1 MGGVLRFTTTKFDW
15 RVTIGVPRASEA
27 SVFGRHEGR
36 VARLWTIGTFWY
48 FATAAHH
55 GLGGPALASQG
66 VPAEDASEASILG
79 RHEKRVARH
88 WSIGTFW

>member
-1 MGGVLRFTTTKFDW
+1 MGGALRFTTTIFDW
-15 RVTIGVPRASEA
+15 RAPSERSERLRPPRRSSGPALDDRNLM
-27 SVFGRHEGR
+27 VLY
-36 VARLWTIGTFWY
+36 VN

-55 GLGGPALASQG
+55 ELGGSALASQG
-66 VPAEDASEASILG
+66 VPAEDASEANILG